1 MKSILVI
8 HGPNLNLLGTR
19 EPEKYGNLSSETLME
34 KLRVQFSNI
43 RIDYFQSN
51 SESEIIE
58 KIQNSKNEFDGFLI
72 NAAAF
77 SHTSIAIADAI
88 RSTAIKCL
96 SIHITN
102 IYQREGFRKV
112 DIVGEACL
120 GSIVGLGTDG
130 YPIAVEH
137 LLTL

>member
-1 MKSILVI
+1 METILII

-19 EPEKYGNLSSETLME
+19 EPEKYGNLSSEALVE
-34 KLRVQFSNI
+34 KLRVQFLNI

-58 KIQNSKNEFDGFLI
+58 KIQNSINEYDGLLI
-72 NAAAF
+72 NAAGF

-88 RSTAIKCL
+88 KSAGIKCL

-112 DIVGEACL
+112 DIVGDACL